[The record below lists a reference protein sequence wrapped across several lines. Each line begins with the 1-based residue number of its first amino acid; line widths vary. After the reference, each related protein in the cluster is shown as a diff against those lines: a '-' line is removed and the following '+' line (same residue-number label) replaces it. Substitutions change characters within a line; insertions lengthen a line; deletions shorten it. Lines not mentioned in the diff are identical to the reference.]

1 MCGTLQSFG
10 QTGNHASSS
19 QIKIFN
25 SNTEELPYWFTHNQR
40 GRISDSTN
48 VLVSTV
54 YKFNYVTATK
64 HNFSVGANA
73 QYVNQAASK
82 FQIDQLYINYSN
94 RWLNATLG
102 AKHPDIKYNGLSSSN
117 GNILWSG
124 NTRAIPGLLLKANTP
139 IKITKAIALNWGL
152 GHYELGDDRYA
163 KGAKIHY
170 KSLGAFIKFNKKS
183 QLQLGIKH
191 YVQWAG
197 DTEAFGK
204 APSGASDF
212 IDIFFAKKAG
222 NENAIDGEK
231 VNALGNHLGLY
242 DIKYSY
248 TFKKS
253 KVELYHQ
260 HLFEDG
266 SGSAFKNF
274 PDGIWGVN
282 LTNKASWLSSILYEY
297 VYTLN
302 QSGPTGRSGRD
313 NYFSNS
319 FYRSGWRYKDR
330 VIGVPFITPKNIE
343 NGPGSNRIKAHHL
356 GAKLEFPK
364 IEILIKGSILERL
377 GTYSSPINP
386 KQKSLYSYI
395 NGSYLISNKFLIT
408 LSVGVDYN
416 SYKKNVYGIGGALKY
431 NIF

>member
-1 MCGTLQSFG
+1 VCGILQSFG
-10 QTGNHASSS
+10 QTGNHTASS

-48 VLVSTV
+48 VLVSTD
-54 YKFNYVTATK
+54 YKFNYDTATK

-204 APSGASDF
+204 APSGVSDF

-222 NENAIDGEK
+222 DENAIDGEK

-248 TFKKS
+248 KFKNS
-253 KVELYHQ
+253 KIELYHQ

-282 LTNKASWLSSILYEY
+282 LTNKESWLSSILYEY

-302 QSGPTGRSGRD
+302 QSGSTGISGRD

-319 FYRSGWRYKDR
+319 FYRTGWRYKNR
-330 VIGVPFITPKNIE
+330 VIGIPFITPNTIE
-343 NGPGSNRIKAHHL
+343 NGSGNNRVKAHHM
-356 GAKLEFPK
+356 GAKLKFNK
-364 IEILIKGSILERL
+364 LVIEVKGTILERL

-395 NGSYLISNKFLIT
+395 NGSYLISNKFLMS

-416 SYKKNVYGIGGALKY
+416 SYKKNVYSIGGALKY
-431 NIF
+431 KIF

>member
-1 MCGTLQSFG
+1 MCGILQSFG
-10 QTGNHASSS
+10 QTGNHTASS

-48 VLVSTV
+48 VLVSTD
-54 YKFNYVTATK
+54 YKFNYDTSTK
-64 HNFSVGANA
+64 HNFSGGANV
-73 QYVNQAASK
+73 QYVSQAASK

-102 AKHPDIKYNGLSSSN
+102 AKHPDINYNDLSSSN

-170 KSLGAFIKFNKKS
+170 KSLGTFIKFNKKS

-204 APSGASDF
+204 APSGVSDF
-212 IDIFFAKKAG
+212 IDIFLAKKAG
-222 NENAIDGEK
+222 DENAIEGEK

-242 DIKYSY
+242 DINYSY
-248 TFKKS
+248 KFKKS

-274 PDGIWGVN
+274 PDGIWGVYM
-282 LTNKASWLSSILYEY
+282 TNNNSWLSAVLYEY
-297 VYTLN
+297 TYTLN
-302 QSGPTGRSGRD
+302 QSGDSGRSGID
-313 NYFSNS
+313 NYFSNG
-319 FYRSGWRYKDR
+319 FYRSGWRYKNR
-330 VIGVPFITPKNIE
+330 VIGIPFITPNTIE
-343 NGPGSNRIKAHHL
+343 NGSGNNRVKAHHM
-356 GAKLEFPK
+356 GAKLKFNK
-364 IEILIKGSILERL
+364 LVIEVKGTILERL
-377 GTYSSPINP
+377 GTYRAPINP
-386 KQKSLYSYI
+386 KQKSLYSFV
-395 NGSYLISNKFLIT
+395 NGSYQLSNKFLMS
-408 LSVGVDYN
+408 LSLGVDYN
-416 SYKKNVYGIGGALKY
+416 SYKKNVYSIGGALKY